1 MDGETPSP
9 LRLKGLPLLSCSPI
23 GQRIQQL
30 KIQRS
35 YWPVVRL
42 CRLPGRSSIN
52 IRCLLNK
59 VPSSVLTVVLFICA
73 FPSSSL
79 VTPHFSSRHSTA
91 SLHPANTPLH
101 SKGSTHSCTNT
112 ACVRVPGSTA
122 AAPTL
127 QFLAHHNNQQPNSF
141 FQSYPA

>member
-73 FPSSSL
+73 LPSSSL

-91 SLHPANTPLH
+91 SLHPANTPPSQQRVYTQLH
-101 SKGSTHSCTNT
+101 KHSLCTGSWINSCSTNT
-112 ACVRVPGSTA
+112 AVSGPS
-122 AAPTL
+122 
-127 QFLAHHNNQQPNSF
+127 QPNSF